1 MPAVATFAGQSALVI
16 GGSSG
21 MGRGAARAFAA
32 RGGDVVVTSRTAER
46 IPAAVDAVR
55 SGLAPA
61 DGASRLGTVSGVVC
75 DLADETSV
83 RRAVAE
89 PARIDHLVVTAAP
102 GQGVTDREFFD
113 GKFWGSQVACA
124 AAAGRL
130 PEDGSI
136 LLVSGG
142 LAVRPVPGQWS
153 VTCAFAAVEA
163 LARAL
168 AVELAP
174 RRVNCIRPGLFD
186 TASWAGMD
194 PAERERFFADT
205 TATLPAGRP
214 ATEEDFGDAAVALLT
229 ARYVTGQV
237 VVVDGGAAVRG

>member
-1 MPAVATFAGQSALVI
+1 MGTFTGRTALVI

-32 RGGDVVVTSRTAER
+32 RGGNVVVTSRTTDRLPGAV
-46 IPAAVDAVR
+46 AAVAADLTV
-55 SGLAPA
+55 A
-61 DGASRLGTVSGVVC
+61 DGASEVGTISAVVC
-75 DLADETSV
+75 DLADEESV
-83 RRAVAE
+83 RRAVGE
-89 PARIDHLVVTAAP
+89 PPAVDHLVVTAAP
-102 GQGVTDREFFD
+102 GRGVTDRGFFD
-113 GKFWGSQVACA
+113 GKFWGSRAACA
-124 AAAGRL
+124 AAAERL

-163 LARAL
+163 LARAM
-168 AVELAP
+168 AVDLAP

-186 TASWAGMD
+186 TASWAGMSSD
-194 PAERERFFADT
+194 ERERFFTDATAD
-205 TATLPAGRP
+205 LPAGRP
-214 ATEEDFGDAAVALLT
+214 ATEEDFGDAAIGLMAS
-229 ARYVTGQV
+229 RYITGQV